1 MARTLTPV
9 EGYAIVQAMVDQI
22 TGQQNSIQV
31 VDASSFASAGEQIL
45 SYGTENV
52 MNTLALVI
60 GRTYM
65 AVRPYKAPLSVINA
79 IDTGM
84 LSSRLRKISYYA
96 RDTKPSGWLNT
107 DQFTNLADGFTNGQN
122 KDANGDAQST
132 KSMWE
137 QNVPVPLELNF
148 AGTTTW
154 QDSQTVYENQLEA
167 AFNSIEDFN
176 RFVEGYMTEKA
187 NDIESQKEA
196 FNRLALIQHIGMVY
210 DMGSNMP
217 GSKVNLT
224 YEFNQ
229 EFGTSYTSAQLRS
242 TYLKE
247 FLAFMVQRIQIDS
260 DRMTIR
266 SKKNHWSPAKTVGGV
281 SYTLLRHTPKA
292 KQKLMLYNPLII
304 KSRAYVFPE
313 LFNEQ
318 YLQIENFEGVTFW
331 QNENEP
337 TKVDVYPALPNVS
350 TPANGQVKG
359 DRVQIPYL
367 VGMLF
372 DEDGLMIDYQLDT
385 ARSTPVEARKGFR
398 NVWYTFCKNIVSDAT
413 ENAIIYYMEDPAPAP
428 TPGN

>member
-1 MARTLTPV
+1 M
-9 EGYAIVQAMVDQI
+9 
-22 TGQQNSIQV
+22 
-31 VDASSFASAGEQIL
+31 
-45 SYGTENV
+45 
-52 MNTLALVI
+52 
-60 GRTYM
+60 
-65 AVRPYKAPLSVINA
+65 
-79 IDTGM
+79 
-84 LSSRLRKISYYA
+84 
-96 RDTKPSGWLNT
+96 
-107 DQFTNLADGFTNGQN
+107 
-122 KDANGDAQST
+122 
-132 KSMWE
+132 
-137 QNVPVPLELNF
+137 NF

-266 SKKNHWSPAKTVGGV
+266 SKKNHWSPAKTVNGV
-281 SYTLLRHTPKA
+281 SYTLLRHTPKS

-385 ARSTPVEARKGFR
+385 ARSTPIEARKGYR
-398 NVWYTFCKNIVSDAT
+398 NIWYTFCKNIVSDAT
-413 ENAIIYYMEDPAPAP
+413 ENAIIYYMEDPAV
-428 TPGN
+428 TPGD